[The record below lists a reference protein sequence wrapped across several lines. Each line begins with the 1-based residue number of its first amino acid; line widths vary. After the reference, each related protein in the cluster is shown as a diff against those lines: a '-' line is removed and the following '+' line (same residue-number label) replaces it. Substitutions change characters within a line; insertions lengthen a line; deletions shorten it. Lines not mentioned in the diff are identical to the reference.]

1 MTTPERSITIPA
13 DVMAALNSY
22 ADVERENIEN
32 PLVKRMI
39 TGKSIAQ
46 HILKNEVQKRGYYKP
61 QTKKENHDT
70 Q

>member
-1 MTTPERSITIPA
+1 MTTPERSIIIPE

-32 PLVKRMI
+32 PLVQRMI

-46 HILKNEVQKRGYYKP
+46 HILKNEVQKRGYYQPVKV
-61 QTKKENHDT
+61 KK
-70 Q
+70 

>member
-1 MTTPERSITIPA
+1 MTTPERSITIPE
-13 DVMAALNSY
+13 DVMVALNSY

-46 HILKNEVQKRGYYKP
+46 HILKNEVQKRGYYQPVKV
-61 QTKKENHDT
+61 KK
-70 Q
+70 